1 MVIKREI
8 IKSFN
13 RIDEEINRILE
24 ITYENELEVY
34 SESTGASLE
43 SMLSR
48 ISSAIDQT
56 KTEVLKAIKE

>member
-1 MVIKREI
+1 MKKEI

-56 KTEVLKAIKE
+56 KTEVLKVIKE

>member
-1 MVIKREI
+1 MKKEI

-34 SESTGASLE
+34 SESTGVSLE

>member
-1 MVIKREI
+1 MKKEI

-56 KTEVLKAIKE
+56 KTEVLKAIEE

>member
-1 MVIKREI
+1 MKKEI

>member
-1 MVIKREI
+1 MKREI